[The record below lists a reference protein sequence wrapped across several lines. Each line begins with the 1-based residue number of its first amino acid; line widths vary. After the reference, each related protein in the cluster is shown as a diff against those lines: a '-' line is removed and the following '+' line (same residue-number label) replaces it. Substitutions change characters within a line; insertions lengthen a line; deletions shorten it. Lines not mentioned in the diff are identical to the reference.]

1 MSCNKC
7 AITMPIKRIARID
20 NSKDNNLMAL
30 KDLIAQAHSMVPKIS
45 CESFSDNSEQY
56 FVIDV
61 REGTEI
67 EETGSI
73 ANAVNIPRGLI
84 EMKLTPSNDD
94 KDLNANTPIIV
105 YCGGGSRAS
114 LAGKTLIELGFKNVQ
129 NLEGGFRG
137 WKDFSN

>member
-1 MSCNKC
+1 M
-7 AITMPIKRIARID
+7 T
-20 NSKDNNLMAL
+20 L
-30 KDLIAQAHSMVPKIS
+30 KDLIAEAHTLVPKIS
-45 CESFSDNSEQY
+45 CENFAKNSDKY
-56 FVIDV
+56 FLIDV

-67 EETGSI
+67 AETGSI

-84 EMKLTPSNDD
+84 EMKLSPTNDNEG
-94 KDLNANTPIIV
+94 LYANTPIIV

-137 WKDFSN
+137 WKEFSN

>member
-1 MSCNKC
+1 M
-7 AITMPIKRIARID
+7 T
-20 NSKDNNLMAL
+20 L
-30 KDLIAQAHSMVPKIS
+30 KELIAEAHTLVPKIS
-45 CESFSDNSEQY
+45 CESFNQNSSNY

-61 REGTEI
+61 REETEI

-73 ANAVNIPRGLI
+73 PNAVNIPRGLI
-84 EMKLTPSNDD
+84 EMKLSPSSDD
-94 KDLNANTPIIV
+94 QSLNASTPIIV

-137 WKDFSN
+137 WKEFSN

>member
-1 MSCNKC
+1 M
-7 AITMPIKRIARID
+7 T
-20 NSKDNNLMAL
+20 L
-30 KDLIAQAHSMVPKIS
+30 KDLIEEAHTLVPKIS
-45 CESFSDNSEQY
+45 CKNFAKNSDKY
-56 FVIDV
+56 FLIDV

-67 EETGSI
+67 AETGSI

-84 EMKLTPSNDD
+84 EMKLAPTNDHRG
-94 KDLNANTPIIV
+94 LNANTPIIV

-137 WKDFSN
+137 WKEFSN

>member
-1 MSCNKC
+1 M
-7 AITMPIKRIARID
+7 
-20 NSKDNNLMAL
+20 LMTL
-30 KDLIAQAHSMVPKIS
+30 KDLIEKAHTRVPKIS
-45 CESFSDNSEQY
+45 CESFTKNYSEY

-67 EETGSI
+67 LETGSI

-84 EMKLTPSNDD
+84 EMKLAPSNND
-94 KDLNANTPIIV
+94 KGLNANTPIIV

-129 NLEGGFRG
+129 NLEGGYRG
-137 WKDFSN
+137 WKEFSS

>member
-1 MSCNKC
+1 
-7 AITMPIKRIARID
+7 MPIQRIARIG
-20 NSKDNNLMAL
+20 NSKDNNLMTL

-45 CESFSDNSEQY
+45 CESFSENSEQY

-67 EETGSI
+67 EETGNI

-84 EMKLTPSNDD
+84 EMKLTPSNDE
-94 KDLNANTPIIV
+94 KGLNANTPIIV

-129 NLEGGFRG
+129 NLQGGFRG
-137 WKDFSN
+137 WKDFSS